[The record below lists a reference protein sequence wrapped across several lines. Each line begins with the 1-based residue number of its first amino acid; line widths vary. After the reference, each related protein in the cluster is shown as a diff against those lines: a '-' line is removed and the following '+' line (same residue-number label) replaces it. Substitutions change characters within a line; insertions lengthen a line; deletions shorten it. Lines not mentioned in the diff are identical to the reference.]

1 MKKFLGNIKKK
12 SSSPDR
18 NGSSGTTFVLP
29 QGDSPEAVVV
39 REVTAFCE
47 SGAPNSDTAGEEYLH
62 LPAIVDAAESSPTAA
77 KEAAATIRRY
87 LGKDHYQRGFAQYNA
102 VMLTRILT
110 DNPAQAFTQNFDHK
124 FVATVKELLREGK
137 DTSVQQILRE
147 TLDYFEFEKAPTN
160 DSLGP
165 LMEMWKKEKG
175 KKNALRP
182 PAQTPGGYS
191 GQYNQQQSRRR
202 DTLPPPDELVGRIEE
217 AKTTA
222 RLLVQTVQSTPQAEL
237 LANDLVKEFAERAKA
252 MQRSI
257 QSYLNA
263 QNPAP
268 DPDTTLT
275 LIETN
280 DQLNIAMSKHQRAV
294 LQARK
299 ATGLA
304 TPSPQPQ
311 PEPQQNPLFAPQQH
325 VPGQNVYA
333 QTSQPQSMPP
343 DHGPYSSSPPRRQ
356 NTVPTPVSPLR
367 REEAEELYAPPPG
380 PPPSKMGAPQ
390 NPTPPTSQNPYD
402 FSHAAAFS
410 SAYAA
415 PEQAPPV
422 PTRVRPVSHAYSS
435 SADYGVA
442 ENPFADDGYGAPQSQ
457 ARSNALFDRPQNTPS
472 PNPPQQYSTNQHPQE
487 LPSDQHR
494 PGPYNPGYQPTP
506 SYIHRQESSADHLTM
521 HGGSPPSSATAPNG
535 RSSYP
540 PSSGYGSNPVSPV
553 DETQGVGRR
562 MNDLHI

>member
-12 SSSPDR
+12 SSSPER
-18 NGSSGTTFVLP
+18 NGSSTFVLP

-47 SGAPNSDTAGEEYLH
+47 SGAPNSDAAGEEYLH

-87 LGKDHYQRGFAQYNA
+87 LSKENYQKGYAQYNA
-102 VMLTRILT
+102 VMLSRILT
-110 DNPAQAFTQNFDHK
+110 DNPARAFTQNFDHK

-147 TLDYFEFEKAPTN
+147 TLDYFEVEKAPGN

-165 LMEMWKKEKG
+165 LMEMWRKEKG
-175 KKNALRP
+175 KRNALRP
-182 PAQTPGGYS
+182 PQAQIPGAYAGHYP
-191 GQYNQQQSRRR
+191 QQQHRRR
-202 DTLPPPDELVGRIEE
+202 DTLPPAEELAGRIEE

-237 LANDLVKEFAERAKA
+237 LANDLVKEFADRAKT

-268 DPDTTLT
+268 DPDTMLT

-280 DQLNIAMSKHQRAV
+280 DLLNIAMSKHQRAV

-304 TPSPQPQ
+304 TPSPQAQ
-311 PEPQQNPLFAPQQH
+311 TEPQQNPMFTPQQH
-325 VPGQNVYA
+325 VPGQNVYS
-333 QTSQPQSMPP
+333 QTSQPQSVPP
-343 DHGPYSSSPPRRQ
+343 EHGPYSSSPPRRQ
-356 NTVPTPVSPLR
+356 NTIPTPVSPLR
-367 REEAEELYAPPPG
+367 REEEELYAPPPG

-390 NPTPPTSQNPYD
+390 IPPPQTSQNPYD
-402 FSHAAAFS
+402 FSNAAALS
-410 SAYAA
+410 SAFAA
-415 PEQAPPV
+415 PEQPPPV
-422 PTRVRPVSHAYSS
+422 PTRVRPQSHAYSS

-442 ENPFADDGYGAPQSQ
+442 DNPFDDDAYGSPQPQ
-457 ARSNALFDRPQNTPS
+457 ARSNALFDRNQNTPS
-472 PNPPQQYSTNQHPQE
+472 PHLPQQYATNQYPQE
-487 LPSDQHR
+487 LPSDQQR
-494 PGPYNPGYQPTP
+494 PGPYNAGYQPTP
-506 SYIHRQESSADHLTM
+506 SYVHRQESSAEHLTM
-521 HGGSPPSSATAPNG
+521 HGGGPTTGATAPNG
-535 RSSYP
+535 GSSYP
-540 PSSGYGSNPVSPV
+540 TSGPFGSNPVSPI

>member
-12 SSSPDR
+12 SGSPER
-18 NGSSGTTFVLP
+18 NGSSTTYVLP
-29 QGDSPEAVVV
+29 QGDSPEAVLV

-87 LGKDHYQRGFAQYNA
+87 LGKEHYQRGFAQYNA

-110 DNPAQAFTQNFDHK
+110 DNPAHAFTQNFDHK

-147 TLDYFEFEKAPTN
+147 TLDYFEFEKAPGN

-175 KKNALRP
+175 KRNALRP
-182 PAQTPGGYS
+182 PVSRDTQIPGAFS
-191 GQYNQQQSRRR
+191 GNYHHHQQPRRR
-202 DTLPPPDELVGRIEE
+202 DTLPPPDELAGRIEE

-222 RLLVQTVQSTPQAEL
+222 RLLVQTVQSTAQAEL
-237 LANDLVKEFAERAKA
+237 LANDLVKEFADRAKT

-268 DPDTTLT
+268 DPDTMLT

-299 ATGLA
+299 ATGMA

-311 PEPQQNPLFAPQQH
+311 SEPQQSPLFTQH

-333 QTSQPQSMPP
+333 PPSQPQSAPI

-356 NTVPTPVSPLR
+356 NTIPTPVSPLR
-367 REEAEELYAPPPG
+367 KEEEELYAPPPG
-380 PPPSKMGAPQ
+380 PPPSKVGPPQ
-390 NPTPPTSQNPYD
+390 NPPAPTNPNPYD
-402 FSHAAAFS
+402 FSNAAAFS

-415 PEQAPPV
+415 PDQPPPV
-422 PTRVRPVSHAYSS
+422 PTRCRLRC
-435 SADYGVA
+435 G
-442 ENPFADDGYGAPQSQ
+442 
-457 ARSNALFDRPQNTPS
+457 
-472 PNPPQQYSTNQHPQE
+472 
-487 LPSDQHR
+487 
-494 PGPYNPGYQPTP
+494 
-506 SYIHRQESSADHLTM
+506 
-521 HGGSPPSSATAPNG
+521 
-535 RSSYP
+535 
-540 PSSGYGSNPVSPV
+540 
-553 DETQGVGRR
+553 
-562 MNDLHI
+562 